1 MITLKRDNIIMEVAT
16 ELQASVFLR
25 AGYVRV
31 DGVDKAA
38 ETVKAETVKG
48 ESAQET
54 GAETANEEPAQAVE
68 TETAEAEPAT
78 EAVPE
83 KPKRRRK
90 PAKQA

>member
-1 MITLKRDNIIMEVAT
+1 MITLTRDNIIMEVAT

-31 DGVDKAA
+31 DGAGKAA
-38 ETVKAETVKG
+38 ETVKAETVKK
-48 ESAQET
+48 
-54 GAETANEEPAQAVE
+54 EPAQAVE
-68 TETAEAEPAT
+68 TETAEAEPAA

>member
-38 ETVKAETVKG
+38 ETVKK
-48 ESAQET
+48 
-54 GAETANEEPAQAVE
+54 EPAQAVE

>member
-31 DGVDKAA
+31 DGADKAA
-38 ETVKAETVKG
+38 ETVKAETVKK
-48 ESAQET
+48 
-54 GAETANEEPAQAVE
+54 
-68 TETAEAEPAT
+68 EPAT

>member
-38 ETVKAETVKG
+38 ETVKAETVKK
-48 ESAQET
+48 
-54 GAETANEEPAQAVE
+54 EPAQAVE
-68 TETAEAEPAT
+68 AETAEAEPAT

>member
-31 DGVDKAA
+31 DGADKAA
-38 ETVKAETVKG
+38 ETVKAETVKK
-48 ESAQET
+48 
-54 GAETANEEPAQAVE
+54 EPAQAVE